1 MQTPYESAV
10 SDTLEDQTWLRS
22 VFEQHQAALTTYA
35 FQILGNLEGARDAV
49 QDTFVRLC
57 AEDLNPLRDRV
68 APWLYTV
75 CRRRSLDLLRK
86 GKRMQPLT
94 DRESTRVADESRS
107 PADLVEASDGARH
120 LTRLLARLKPD
131 QRDVLLLKFQHALSY
146 QEIASVTGHSVS
158 NVGFLLHTALNELR
172 RRFAEE
178 PSAGGVPIRRTP

>member
-1 MQTPYESAV
+1 MQTPDESAV
-10 SDTLEDQTWLRS
+10 SENLADQTWLRG
-22 VFEQHQAALTTYA
+22 VFERHQAPLTTYA
-35 FQILGNLEGARDAV
+35 FQILGDLETARDAV

-57 AEDLNPLRDRV
+57 AEDLTPLRDRV

-94 DRESTRVADESRS
+94 DHESAGAADDNRS
-107 PADLVEASDGARH
+107 PADLAEVSDGTRH

-178 PSAGGVPIRRTP
+178 PSAGGSPTRRTP